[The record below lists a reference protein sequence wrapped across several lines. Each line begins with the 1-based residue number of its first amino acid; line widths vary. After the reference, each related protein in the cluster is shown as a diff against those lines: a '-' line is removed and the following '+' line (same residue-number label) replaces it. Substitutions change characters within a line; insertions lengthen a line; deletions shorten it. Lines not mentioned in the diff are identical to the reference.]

1 MSFIILLMKWLLITD
16 TKDLQDKF
24 KERLMAINKKN
35 KLVTIN
41 FKLED
46 LKKEIKSIST
56 FAGCVI
62 FSKVQNA
69 LTNKQNCR
77 KFLYQK
83 KLTEKR
89 KTSSKKMNF

>member
-1 MSFIILLMKWLLITD
+1 MKFYVFFLPFFITEFLLILITNLYTYSFILMNTNMSFIILLMKWLLITD

-46 LKKEIKSIST
+46 LKKEI
-56 FAGCVI
+56 
-62 FSKVQNA
+62 
-69 LTNKQNCR
+69 
-77 KFLYQK
+77 
-83 KLTEKR
+83 
-89 KTSSKKMNF
+89 